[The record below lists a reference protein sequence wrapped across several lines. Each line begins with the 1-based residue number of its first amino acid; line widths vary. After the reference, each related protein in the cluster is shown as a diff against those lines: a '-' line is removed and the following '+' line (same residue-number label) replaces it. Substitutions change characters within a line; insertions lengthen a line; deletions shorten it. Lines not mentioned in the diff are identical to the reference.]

1 MVSRMGFDFFSRQLA
16 FFWVDNY
23 SFLLLVNL
31 SGLPEVMTEELWLI
45 TLTLSLA

>member
-1 MVSRMGFDFFSRQLA
+1 MVSLMVFDYSRQLA

-31 SGLPEVMTEELWLI
+31 SGHPEVTPEELWLF
-45 TLTLSLA
+45 L